1 MLEILG
7 FPAFYQA
14 FFKEEDNL
22 RDVLPPCG
30 IKCIWLL
37 LGHASLVAF
46 SSIAGPVNLKQ
57 KSSS

>member
-7 FPAFYQA
+7 FPAFYQT
-14 FFKEEDNL
+14 FFLEGDNL

-37 LGHASLVAF
+37 VGHKSSAF
-46 SSIAGPVNLKQ
+46 SSIAGPVKLKQ